1 MRQLIEDM
9 ILLVRLES
17 HELGDKDEQTD
28 VRGGRGVR
36 RRHTEA
42 ARHGVDSSAP
52 P

>member
-28 VRGGRGVR
+28 VYDGGRRLCRPAARRGGW
-36 RRHTEA
+36 
-42 ARHGVDSSAP
+42 AR
-52 P
+52 